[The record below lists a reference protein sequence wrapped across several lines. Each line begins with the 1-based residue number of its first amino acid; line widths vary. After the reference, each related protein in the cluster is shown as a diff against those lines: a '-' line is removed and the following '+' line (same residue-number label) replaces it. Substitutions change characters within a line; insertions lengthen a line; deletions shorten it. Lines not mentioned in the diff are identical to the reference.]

1 MFIEKYIEASI
12 ETKQKILN
20 DKNIIETI
28 NQAAN
33 VIIKAYKNGKK
44 VLTAGN
50 GGSAGDAQ
58 HIAGELVSKF
68 FFDRPGLSAFSLA
81 TDTSILTAIG
91 NDYGYEKSFSRQI
104 QANANEGDVFIA
116 ISTSG
121 NSKNIVNAIL
131 EAKKKNVTTIGLVG
145 KKTCEMDTLCDYI
158 IKVPSEST
166 PTIQESHI
174 MIGHIIC
181 ALVEE
186 AIFKGEKVCL

>member
-1 MFIEKYIEASI
+1 MFIENYIQASI

-33 VIIKAYKNGKK
+33 AIINAYQNGKK

-121 NSKNIVNAIL
+121 NSENIVNAL
-131 EAKKKNVTTIGLVG
+131 VEAKKKNVTTIGLVG
-145 KKTCEMDTLCDYI
+145 EKTCEMDDLCDYI
-158 IKVPSEST
+158 IKVPSDST